1 MQLLYIRMIF
11 ENQSAFNQLNNFV
24 CLHVSN
30 IFAFTVGFIQCSC
43 NEHLLVTFIVKV
55 TVCVFAFPARLQPM
69 HNRVHRLTSTHHN
82 VNSIFNALKIIVEQS
97 HKREIKSRMSVS
109 FMLLLFKVHIRNK
122 SFQVPLARSE
132 SFYSLIIIDVVSL

>member
-1 MQLLYIRMIF
+1 MIF
-11 ENQSAFNQLNNFV
+11 ENQSVFNQLNNFV

-43 NEHLLVTFIVKV
+43 NEHLLVIFIVKV
-55 TVCVFAFPARLQPM
+55 TVCVFAFPARLRPM
-69 HNRVHRLTSTHHN
+69 HYDRVHRLTSTHHN

-97 HKREIKSRMSVS
+97 RKREIKSRMSIS

-122 SFQVPLARSE
+122 SFQVPARSE